1 MTIESNY
8 KLLRKLEIF
17 ENLGA
22 AELKRMIFLS
32 RHYQLQAGEYLF
44 NEGEHT
50 HSVFGILTGEFSVFL
65 PSDGKEILLDK
76 PTSGSLVG
84 EMSVISGEPRSAS
97 MRAETASEVIEID
110 SDLFLETLTGNPQV
124 AKKMMQL
131 LAARLINANKM
142 LEHTAQTN
150 CC

>member
-1 MTIESNY
+1 LTLQPGFLVTIESNY
-8 KLLRKLEIF
+8 KLLRKLELF
-17 ENLGA
+17 ENLGP
-22 AELKRMIFLS
+22 AELKRMI
-32 RHYQLQAGEYLF
+32 
-44 NEGEHT
+44 
-50 HSVFGILTGEFSVFL
+50 EFSVFL

-76 PTSGSLVG
+76 PTCGSLVG

-110 SDLFLETLTGNPQV
+110 SDLFLETLTGNPEV

-142 LEHTAQTN
+142 LEQTAQTN

>member
-8 KLLRKLEIF
+8 KLLRKLELF
-17 ENLGA
+17 AGLGP

-32 RHYQLQAGEYLF
+32 RHYQVQPGEYLF
-44 NEGEHT
+44 NEGELT

-65 PSDGKEILLDK
+65 PSDGKEILLDQ

-110 SDLFLETLTGNPQV
+110 SDLFLETLTGNPEV

-131 LAARLINANKM
+131 LAGRLINANKM

>member
-8 KLLRKLEIF
+8 KLLRKLELF
-17 ENLGA
+17 ESLGSS
-22 AELKRMIFLS
+22 ELKRMILLS
-32 RHYQLQAGEYLF
+32 HHYQLQPGEILF

-65 PSDGKEILLDK
+65 PSDGKEILLDT
-76 PTSGSLVG
+76 PSCGSLVG

-97 MRAETASEVIEID
+97 MRAETSSEVIEID
-110 SDLFLETLTGNPQV
+110 SDLFLETLTGNPEV
-124 AKKMMQL
+124 ARKMMQL

-142 LEHTAQTN
+142 LEKTAQTN

>member
-8 KLLRKLEIF
+8 NLLRRLELF
-17 ENLGA
+17 ESLGP

-32 RHYQLQAGEYLF
+32 QHYHLQPGEYLF
-44 NEGEHT
+44 KEGEHT

-65 PSDGKEILLDK
+65 PSDGKDILLDN

-97 MRAETASEVIEID
+97 MRAETSGEVIEID
-110 SDLFLETLTGNPQV
+110 SDLFLETLTANPVV

-131 LAARLINANKM
+131 LAIRLVNANKM
-142 LEHTAQTN
+142 LEKTAQTN